1 MGGKSGEPGSSS
13 GSASWWVARN
23 RNLSGAQILTSLVY
37 WTSMVASSE
46 DSCQVMMGVGRSRY
60 KVVGLQEL
68 AGERQAQPRTESA
81 GMSTVTPHTKI
92 VKSNSVEE
100 AGEN

>member
-1 MGGKSGEPGSSS
+1 
-13 GSASWWVARN
+13 
-23 RNLSGAQILTSLVY
+23 
-37 WTSMVASSE
+37 
-46 DSCQVMMGVGRSRY
+46 MGVGRSRY